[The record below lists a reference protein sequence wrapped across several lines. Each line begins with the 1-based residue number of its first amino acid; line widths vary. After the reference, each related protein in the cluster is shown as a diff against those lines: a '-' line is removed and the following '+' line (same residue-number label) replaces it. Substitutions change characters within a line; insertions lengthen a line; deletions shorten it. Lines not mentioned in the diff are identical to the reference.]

1 MIFILRINPLT
12 FSAGSGSIL
21 AENEALGPRGREPG
35 HAQERVDDQ
44 EQADLGQGFKAR
56 GFTTNRHAGYEGFN
70 EFASKV
76 LETVKRTGMC
86 SQKQSNV
93 LAMARLK
100 VPKGTRMT

>member
-1 MIFILRINPLT
+1 MIKNRPIWVR
-12 FSAGSGSIL
+12 
-21 AENEALGPRGREPG
+21 
-35 HAQERVDDQ
+35 
-44 EQADLGQGFKAR
+44 GFKAR